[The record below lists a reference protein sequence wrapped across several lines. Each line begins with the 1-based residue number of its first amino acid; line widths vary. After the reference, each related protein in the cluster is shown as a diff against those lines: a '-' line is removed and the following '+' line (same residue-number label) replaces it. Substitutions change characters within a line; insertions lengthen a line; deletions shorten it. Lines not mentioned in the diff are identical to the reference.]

1 MTDHDPPAFRVVWS
15 VRSRRDLEGIRTYIG
30 QVRPIAAQKLALR
43 LVAAVEA
50 LAEHPHRGR
59 PAGEA
64 RELVVIAPYVVRYR
78 VKGAIVQII
87 RIKHGAERPD

>member
-1 MTDHDPPAFRVVWS
+1 MPDRDTSVFNVVWS
-15 VRSRRDLEGIRTYIG
+15 VRSRRDLEGIRAYVG
-30 QVRPIAAQKLALR
+30 QVRPIAAQRLALR
-43 LVAAVEA
+43 LIAAVEA

-59 PAGEA
+59 PVGEA

-78 VKGAIVQII
+78 VKGAIVEII